1 MYKLLVCFICLSLCY
16 SCGELKELVNRSKWN
31 KSVYFDVAKNEIV
44 STNDSVL
51 IQGIMFDQLKND
63 NSVYYQRIN
72 LPNASK
78 TVEIPLLKDSIAY
91 FDFKLSVYLTN
102 NRWKDYYTI
111 TLTKA
116 LINRKKII
124 YSRFNTPLIKFG
136 SP

>member
-1 MYKLLVCFICLSLCY
+1 MYKLLVCFICLSLCC